1 MNYNP
6 NAGMRN
12 RKWENSQA
20 AGRPRPTKR
29 VSDMNA
35 MGPSAPMMG
44 GAGSPFMAPPSNPTM
59 LDPNAMYGAP
69 APAQANSYG
78 FNLNPAQQPQQMQQ
92 APQLQQQQQQ
102 PQQPGFGYA
111 PPPTAQQAGPAQPG
125 NYGMGAPQPSA
136 GPPPAGQYPQF
147 AMFQQ
152 PIVQDMAMQY
162 GQRLADQ
169 GKQLVENQFEKWVP
183 VAKLKYYFAV
193 DNAYVGRKL
202 RLLFFPF
209 VHKVGFKLKSF
220 SNTDE
225 ISETLQDW
233 SLRYDQEHPVQPR
246 YDVNAP
252 DLYLPTMGYI
262 TYVIV
267 AGLLL
272 GMQQRFSPEQLGIQ
286 ASSAMAYSIFELVIY
301 SIALYVMNVKTS
313 LKTLDLLAFT
323 GYKYVCIVFCLMVST
338 LFFKSGYY
346 IALAYTSF
354 SFGFFLVSA
363 SWDFTQA
370 STGTVSVLYFQ
381 LRTLRTK
388 LIQDNSPA
396 APSGAINY
404 DPYGNPQQLDY
415 SGGKKRKLYFLFM
428 VVVGQALFAFLL
440 SKHLYLTKVDVL
452 EVPKTF

>member
-12 RKWENSQA
+12 RKWENSSA
-20 AGRPRPTKR
+20 GGRPRPAKR
-29 VSDMNA
+29 VSDVNA
-35 MGPSAPMMG
+35 MGPSAPN
-44 GAGSPFMAPPSNPTM
+44 AAFMAPQAGTGAGM
-59 LDPNAMYGAP
+59 LDPNMYGAP
-69 APAQANSYG
+69 PAPLAQPNSYG
-78 FNLNPAQQPQQMQQ
+78 FNLNPAAQQPTQ
-92 APQLQQQQQQ
+92 PLQQQQQ
-102 PQQPGFGYA
+102 PQQQQQQQVPQQQNFGYA
-111 PPPTAQQAGPAQPG
+111 PAPSQAAGGAPAYGIAPAGQPG
-125 NYGMGAPQPSA
+125 A
-136 GPPPAGQYPQF
+136 GGVPPAQYPQF

-169 GKQLVENQFEKWVP
+169 GKQLVENHFEKWVP

-202 RLLFFPF
+202 RLLFFPY
-209 VHKVGFKLKSF
+209 VHK
-220 SNTDE
+220 
-225 ISETLQDW
+225 DW

-272 GMQQRFSPEQLGIQ
+272 GMQKRFSPEQLGIQ
-286 ASSAMAYSIFELVIY
+286 ASSAMAYSFVELVIY

-323 GYKYVCIVFCLMVST
+323 GYKYVNIVVCLMVST
-338 LFFKSGYY
+338 LFFRSGYY
-346 IALAYTSF
+346 LALAYTSF
-354 SFGFFLVSA
+354 SFGFFL
-363 SWDFTQA
+363 
-370 STGTVSVLYFQ
+370 

-388 LIQDNSPA
+388 LLQDNSPA

-404 DPYGNPQQLDY
+404 DPYGNPQQFDY

-440 SKHLYLTKVDVL
+440 SKHLYLPESEAL
-452 EVPKTF
+452 ALPKTL

>member
-44 GAGSPFMAPPSNPTM
+44 GAGSPFMAPTPSNPSM
-59 LDPNAMYGAP
+59 LDPNAMYG

-78 FNLNPAQQPQQMQQ
+78 FNLNPAQQQPQQQ
-92 APQLQQQQQQ
+92 AQ
-102 PQQPGFGYA
+102 QQPGFGYA
-111 PPPTAQQAGPAQPG
+111 PPPTQPPAQPMG
-125 NYGMGAPQPSA
+125 YGMGAAPQPGA
-136 GPPPAGQYPQF
+136 GSQPAGQYPQF

-202 RLLFFPF
+202 RLLFFPY
-209 VHKVGFKLKSF
+209 VHK
-220 SNTDE
+220 
-225 ISETLQDW
+225 DW

-354 SFGFFLVSA
+354 SFGFFL
-363 SWDFTQA
+363 
-370 STGTVSVLYFQ
+370 

-428 VVVGQALFAFLL
+428 VVAGQALFAFLL
-440 SKHLYLTKVDVL
+440 SKHLYLTKGEVL
-452 EVPKTF
+452 EMPKTF

>member
-12 RKWENSQA
+12 PTA
-20 AGRPRPTKR
+20 AGRPRPPKR
-29 VSDMNA
+29 VSDVSA

-44 GAGSPFMAPPSNPTM
+44 GGATFMAPPAGPAM
-59 LDPNAMYGAP
+59 LDPNLYGAP
-69 APAQANSYG
+69 APAPVNSYG
-78 FNLNPAQQPQQMQQ
+78 FDPSLGQPSQHIQQP
-92 APQLQQQQQQ
+92 PQ
-102 PQQPGFGYA
+102 QQPGFGYGAPQPPQQASATA
-111 PPPTAQQAGPAQPG
+111 PPT
-125 NYGMGAPQPSA
+125 YGMGAPQPGA
-136 GPPPAGQYPQF
+136 GPLPPGQYPQF

-169 GKQLVENQFEKWVP
+169 GKQIMENQFERWVP

-202 RLLFFPF
+202 RLLFFPYI
-209 VHKVGFKLKSF
+209 HK
-220 SNTDE
+220 
-225 ISETLQDW
+225 DW

-272 GMQQRFSPEQLGIQ
+272 GMQKRFSPEQLGIQ

-323 GYKYVCIVFCLMVST
+323 GYKYVNIVVCLMVST

-354 SFGFFLVSA
+354 SFGFFL
-363 SWDFTQA
+363 
-370 STGTVSVLYFQ
+370 

-388 LIQDNSPA
+388 LLQDNSPA

-404 DPYGNPQQLDY
+404 DPYGNPQQFDY

-428 VVVGQALFAFLL
+428 VVAGQALFAFLL
-440 SKHLYLTKVDVL
+440 SKHLYLPEA
-452 EVPKTF
+452 EVPLVPKAF

>member
-6 NAGMRN
+6 NAA
-12 RKWENSQA
+12 QA

-44 GAGSPFMAPPSNPTM
+44 SVGSPFMAPPSNPPM

-92 APQLQQQQQQ
+92 APQQQ
-102 PQQPGFGYA
+102 PQQTGFGYA
-111 PPPTAQQAGPAQPG
+111 PPPTQQAGPAQPG
-125 NYGMGAPQPSA
+125 YGMGAPQSGA
-136 GPPPAGQYPQF
+136 GPLPAGQYPQF

-202 RLLFFPF
+202 RLLFFPYI
-209 VHKVGFKLKSF
+209 HK
-220 SNTDE
+220 
-225 ISETLQDW
+225 DW

-354 SFGFFLVSA
+354 SFGFFL
-363 SWDFTQA
+363 
-370 STGTVSVLYFQ
+370 

-428 VVVGQALFAFLL
+428 VVAGQALFAFLL
-440 SKHLYLTKVDVL
+440 SKHLYFTKAEVL

>member
-6 NAGMRN
+6 NAGIRN
-12 RKWENSQA
+12 RKWENSQGG
-20 AGRPRPTKR
+20 GRARPIKR
-29 VSDMNA
+29 VSDVNA
-35 MGPSAPMMG
+35 MGPSAPMPS
-44 GAGSPFMAPPSNPTM
+44 GSAFMTPTAAPTM
-59 LDPNAMYGAP
+59 FDPNMYAGP
-69 APAQANSYG
+69 APQANNYG
-78 FNLNPAQQPQQMQQ
+78 YNAGPA
-92 APQLQQQQQQ
+92 APVPQQQ
-102 PQQPGFGYA
+102 PSFGFTTAAAPQPTQPQA
-111 PPPTAQQAGPAQPG
+111 AVPPGPAA
-125 NYGMGAPQPSA
+125 YGLGAPQQPPYGSA
-136 GPPPAGQYPQF
+136 PGVAPPGGQYPQF

-202 RLLFFPF
+202 RLLFFPY
-209 VHKVGFKLKSF
+209 VHK
-220 SNTDE
+220 
-225 ISETLQDW
+225 DW
-233 SLRYDQEHPVQPR
+233 SLKYDQEHPVQPR
-246 YDVNAP
+246 YDINAP

-272 GMQQRFSPEQLGIQ
+272 GMQNRFSPEQLGIQ

-301 SIALYVMNVKTS
+301 SISLYVMNVKTS

-323 GYKYVCIVFCLMVST
+323 GYKYVNIVVCLLMST
-338 LFFKSGYY
+338 LFFRSGYY

-354 SFGFFLVSA
+354 AFGFFL
-363 SWDFTQA
+363 
-370 STGTVSVLYFQ
+370 

-388 LIQDNSPA
+388 LLQDNSPT

-404 DPYGNPQQLDY
+404 DPYGNPQQFDY
-415 SGGKKRKLYFLFM
+415 SGGRKRKLYFLFI
-428 VVVGQALFAFLL
+428 VIAGQMLFAFLL
-440 SKHLYLTKVDVL
+440 SKHLYLPGVDPL
-452 EVPKTF
+452 ATLKAL

>member
-12 RKWENSQA
+12 PQA
-20 AGRPRPTKR
+20 GGRVRPVKR
-29 VSDMNA
+29 VSDVNA
-35 MGPSAPMMG
+35 MGPAAPMPSGSAFMSSAP
-44 GAGSPFMAPPSNPTM
+44 APTM
-59 LDPNAMYGAP
+59 FDPNMYGGPAPQTNNFGYNGAP
-69 APAQANSYG
+69 A
-78 FNLNPAQQPQQMQQ
+78 
-92 APQLQQQQQQ
+92 QQQQQQ
-102 PQQPGFGYA
+102 QNFSYA
-111 PPPTAQQAGPAQPG
+111 PPPQPQQQVPSQPQAAPG
-125 NYGMGAPQPSA
+125 FGMGAPQPQPYGVAPGA
-136 GPPPAGQYPQF
+136 GAVPGGQYPQF

-202 RLLFFPF
+202 RLLFFPYI
-209 VHKVGFKLKSF
+209 HK
-220 SNTDE
+220 
-225 ISETLQDW
+225 DW
-233 SLRYDQEHPVQPR
+233 SLKYDQEHPVQPR
-246 YDVNAP
+246 YDINAP

-272 GMQQRFSPEQLGIQ
+272 GMQKRFSPEQLGIQ

-323 GYKYVCIVFCLMVST
+323 GYKYVNIVACLMMST
-338 LFFKSGYY
+338 LFFRSGYY
-346 IALAYTSF
+346 LALAYTSF
-354 SFGFFLVSA
+354 SFGYFL
-363 SWDFTQA
+363 
-370 STGTVSVLYFQ
+370 

-388 LIQDNSPA
+388 LLQDSAPT

-415 SGGKKRKLYFLFM
+415 SGGRRRKLYFLFL
-428 VVVGQALFAFLL
+428 VVAGQALFAFLL
-440 SKHLYLTKVDVL
+440 SKHLYLPSG
-452 EVPKTF
+452 EEPIAMPKAL

>member
-12 RKWENSQA
+12 RKWENSS
-20 AGRPRPTKR
+20 GRPRPPKR
-29 VSDMNA
+29 VSDVNA
-35 MGPSAPMMG
+35 MGPTAPSSA
-44 GAGSPFMAPPSNPTM
+44 FMAPQPAPGM
-59 LDPNAMYGAP
+59 LDPNMYGAP
-69 APAQANSYG
+69 PPVQAPQALPNSYG
-78 FNLNPAQQPQQMQQ
+78 FNLNPAQQQ
-92 APQLQQQQQQ
+92 APQQ
-102 PQQPGFGYA
+102 PQQQHPQQSFGYA
-111 PPPTAQQAGPAQPG
+111 PPPTQPVGGAPPPYGMAPPGQPG
-125 NYGMGAPQPSA
+125 AGGVPQ
-136 GPPPAGQYPQF
+136 GQYPQF

-152 PIVQDMAMQY
+152 PLVQDMAMQY

-169 GKQLVENQFEKWVP
+169 GKQMVENQFEKWVP

-202 RLLFFPF
+202 RLLFFPY
-209 VHKVGFKLKSF
+209 VHK
-220 SNTDE
+220 
-225 ISETLQDW
+225 DW

-323 GYKYVCIVFCLMVST
+323 GYKYVNIVVCLMVST

-346 IALAYTSF
+346 IAMAYTSF
-354 SFGFFLVSA
+354 SFGFFL
-363 SWDFTQA
+363 
-370 STGTVSVLYFQ
+370 

-388 LIQDNSPA
+388 LLQDNSPA

-404 DPYGNPQQLDY
+404 DPYGNPQQFDY

-440 SKHLYLTKVDVL
+440 SKHLYLPGVEEL
-452 EVPKTF
+452 ALPKAL

>member
-6 NAGMRN
+6 NTAP
-12 RKWENSQA
+12 A
-20 AGRPRPTKR
+20 ASRPRPPKR
-29 VSDMNA
+29 VSDVSA
-35 MGPSAPMMG
+35 MGPTAPMMG
-44 GAGSPFMAPPSNPTM
+44 GGATFMAPPAGPGM
-59 LDPNAMYGAP
+59 LDPNMYGAP
-69 APAQANSYG
+69 AQPPVNSYG
-78 FNLNPAQQPQQMQQ
+78 FDPNLAQQSQPMQPPPQQQT
-92 APQLQQQQQQ
+92 
-102 PQQPGFGYA
+102 GFGYGVPPSQQAAA
-111 PPPTAQQAGPAQPG
+111 PPPFGI
-125 NYGMGAPQPSA
+125 GAPQPGTA
-136 GPPPAGQYPQF
+136 PLPNGQYPQF

-202 RLLFFPF
+202 RLLFFPYI
-209 VHKVGFKLKSF
+209 HK
-220 SNTDE
+220 
-225 ISETLQDW
+225 DW

-272 GMQQRFSPEQLGIQ
+272 GMQKRFSPEQLGIQ

-323 GYKYVCIVFCLMVST
+323 GYKYVNIVVCLMAST
-338 LFFKSGYY
+338 LFFKSGYF

-354 SFGFFLVSA
+354 SFGFFL
-363 SWDFTQA
+363 
-370 STGTVSVLYFQ
+370 

-388 LIQDNSPA
+388 LLQDNSPA

-404 DPYGNPQQLDY
+404 DPYGNPQQFDY

-440 SKHLYLTKVDVL
+440 SKHLYLPEPEVL
-452 EVPKTF
+452 AMPKTF

>member
-44 GAGSPFMAPPSNPTM
+44 GGGSPFMAPPSNPPM

-69 APAQANSYG
+69 APAQANNYG

-92 APQLQQQQQQ
+92 IPPLQQQA
-102 PQQPGFGYA
+102 QQPGFGYA
-111 PPPTAQQAGPAQPG
+111 PPPTQQAGPGQTG
-125 NYGMGAPQPSA
+125 YGMGAPQPGA
-136 GPPPAGQYPQF
+136 GPQPAGQYPQF

-202 RLLFFPF
+202 RLLFFPYI
-209 VHKVGFKLKSF
+209 HK
-220 SNTDE
+220 
-225 ISETLQDW
+225 DW

-354 SFGFFLVSA
+354 SFGFFL
-363 SWDFTQA
+363 
-370 STGTVSVLYFQ
+370 

-440 SKHLYLTKVDVL
+440 SKHLYLTKGEVL
-452 EVPKTF
+452 EVPKSF

>member
-12 RKWENSQA
+12 PQGPGRKV
-20 AGRPRPTKR
+20 KR
-29 VSDMNA
+29 VSDVNA
-35 MGPSAPMMG
+35 MGPSAPMPG
-44 GAGSPFMAPPSNPTM
+44 GSAFMPPTTGPTM
-59 LDPNAMYGAP
+59 LNPNMYGGPAAP
-69 APAQANSYG
+69 QTNSYG
-78 FNLNPAQQPQQMQQ
+78 YNGGQMPTQPQPAQPQQNFGYVPQSQ
-92 APQLQQQQQQ
+92 AASTQPTFGAP
-102 PQQPGFGYA
+102 PQQP
-111 PPPTAQQAGPAQPG
+111 PT
-125 NYGMGAPQPSA
+125 YSA
-136 GPPPAGQYPQF
+136 APAGVPIGPGGVAPGTQYPQF

-209 VHKVGFKLKSF
+209 IHK
-220 SNTDE
+220 
-225 ISETLQDW
+225 DW
-233 SLRYDQEHPVQPR
+233 SLKYDQEHPVQPR
-246 YDVNAP
+246 YDINAP

-272 GMQQRFSPEQLGIQ
+272 GMQKRFSPEQLGIQ
-286 ASSAMAYSIFELVIY
+286 ASSALAYSIFELFVY
-301 SIALYVMNVKTS
+301 SIALYVMNVKTN

-323 GYKYVCIVFCLMVST
+323 GYKYVNIVVALMIST
-338 LFFKSGYY
+338 MFHKSGYY
-346 IALAYTSF
+346 LAWAYTSF
-354 SFGFFLVSA
+354 AFGFFL
-363 SWDFTQA
+363 
-370 STGTVSVLYFQ
+370 

-388 LIQDNSPA
+388 LLQDSSPA

-404 DPYGNPQQLDY
+404 DPYGNPQQYDY
-415 SGGKKRKLYFLFM
+415 SGGRKRKLYFLFM
-428 VVVGQALFAFLL
+428 IVGGQALFSFLL
-440 SKHLYLTKVDVL
+440 SKHLYLPSGGTLTAKMV
-452 EVPKTF
+452 

>member
-6 NAGMRN
+6 NPGMRN
-12 RKWENSQA
+12 PPA

-29 VSDMNA
+29 VSDVNA
-35 MGPSAPMMG
+35 MMGSGPT
-44 GAGSPFMAPPSNPTM
+44 FMAPPPGPAM
-59 LDPNAMYGAP
+59 LDPNMYGAP
-69 APAQANSYG
+69 AQAPVNSYG
-78 FNLNPAQQPQQMQQ
+78 FDPNLIQPPQQIQQP
-92 APQLQQQQQQ
+92 PQ
-102 PQQPGFGYA
+102 QQPGFGYGGQPPQQGTA
-111 PPPTAQQAGPAQPG
+111 PPT
-125 NYGMGAPQPSA
+125 YGIGAPQPGA
-136 GPPPAGQYPQF
+136 APLPTGQYPQF

-162 GQRLADQ
+162 GQKLADQ
-169 GKQLVENQFEKWVP
+169 GKQIMENQFEKWVP

-202 RLLFFPF
+202 RLLFFPYI
-209 VHKVGFKLKSF
+209 HK
-220 SNTDE
+220 
-225 ISETLQDW
+225 DW

-272 GMQQRFSPEQLGIQ
+272 GMQKRFSPEQLGIQ

-323 GYKYVCIVFCLMVST
+323 GYKYVNIVVCLMVST

-354 SFGFFLVSA
+354 SFGFFL
-363 SWDFTQA
+363 
-370 STGTVSVLYFQ
+370 

-388 LIQDNSPA
+388 LLQDNSPA

-428 VVVGQALFAFLL
+428 IVVGQALFAFLL
-440 SKHLYLTKVDVL
+440 SKHLYLPEAQVL
-452 EVPKTF
+452 AVPKAF

>member
-6 NAGMRN
+6 NAAP
-12 RKWENSQA
+12 A
-20 AGRPRPTKR
+20 AGRPRPPKR
-29 VSDMNA
+29 VSDVNA

-44 GAGSPFMAPPSNPTM
+44 GGATFMAPPAGPAM
-59 LDPNAMYGAP
+59 LDPNLYGAP
-69 APAQANSYG
+69 APAPVNSYG
-78 FNLNPAQQPQQMQQ
+78 FDPNLGQPSQHIQQP
-92 APQLQQQQQQ
+92 PQ
-102 PQQPGFGYA
+102 QQPGFGYGAPQPPQQASATA
-111 PPPTAQQAGPAQPG
+111 PPAF
-125 NYGMGAPQPSA
+125 GMGAPQPGA
-136 GPPPAGQYPQF
+136 GPLPAGQYPQF

-169 GKQLVENQFEKWVP
+169 GKQIMENQFEKWVP

-202 RLLFFPF
+202 RLLFFPYI
-209 VHKVGFKLKSF
+209 HK
-220 SNTDE
+220 
-225 ISETLQDW
+225 DW

-272 GMQQRFSPEQLGIQ
+272 GMQKRFSPEQLGIQ

-323 GYKYVCIVFCLMVST
+323 GYKYVNIVVCLMVST

-354 SFGFFLVSA
+354 SFGFFL
-363 SWDFTQA
+363 
-370 STGTVSVLYFQ
+370 

-388 LIQDNSPA
+388 LLQDNSPA

-404 DPYGNPQQLDY
+404 DPYGNPQQFDY

-428 VVVGQALFAFLL
+428 VVAGQALFAFLL
-440 SKHLYLTKVDVL
+440 SKHLYLPEA
-452 EVPKTF
+452 EVPLVPKAF

>member
-6 NAGMRN
+6 NPGMRN
-12 RKWENSQA
+12 RKWENSSA
-20 AGRPRPTKR
+20 AGRPRPPKR
-29 VSDMNA
+29 VSDVNA

-44 GAGSPFMAPPSNPTM
+44 GGATFMAPPTGPGI
-59 LDPNAMYGAP
+59 LDPNMYGAP
-69 APAQANSYG
+69 APAPVNSYG
-78 FNLNPAQQPQQMQQ
+78 FDPNLGQPSQHIQQP
-92 APQLQQQQQQ
+92 PQQQ
-102 PQQPGFGYA
+102 PGYGYGA
-111 PPPTAQQAGPAQPG
+111 PPPQQAAGPPT
-125 NYGMGAPQPSA
+125 YGIGAPQPVA
-136 GPPPAGQYPQF
+136 PPTGQYPQF

-162 GQRLADQ
+162 GQKLADQ
-169 GKQLVENQFEKWVP
+169 GKQIMENQFEKWVP

-202 RLLFFPF
+202 RLLFFPYM
-209 VHKVGFKLKSF
+209 HK
-220 SNTDE
+220 
-225 ISETLQDW
+225 DW

-272 GMQQRFSPEQLGIQ
+272 GMQKRFSPEQLGIQ

-301 SIALYVMNVKTS
+301 SLALYVMNVKTS

-323 GYKYVCIVFCLMVST
+323 GYKYVNIVVCLMVST

-354 SFGFFLVSA
+354 SFGFFM
-363 SWDFTQA
+363 
-370 STGTVSVLYFQ
+370 

-388 LIQDNSPA
+388 LLQDNSPA

-404 DPYGNPQQLDY
+404 DPYGNPQQFDY

-428 VVVGQALFAFLL
+428 IVAGQALFAFLL
-440 SKHLYLTKVDVL
+440 SKHLYLPEAEVL
-452 EVPKTF
+452 TVPKTF

>member
-12 RKWENSQA
+12 PPA
-20 AGRPRPTKR
+20 AGRPRPSKR
-29 VSDMNA
+29 VSDVNA
-35 MGPSAPMMG
+35 MGPTAPMMG
-44 GAGSPFMAPPSNPTM
+44 GGATFMAPPAGPGM
-59 LDPNAMYGAP
+59 LDPNMYGAP
-69 APAQANSYG
+69 APAPINSYG
-78 FNLNPAQQPQQMQQ
+78 FDQPSQHMQQPQH
-92 APQLQQQQQQ
+92 PPQQQTGYGYGAPPQ
-102 PQQPGFGYA
+102 PQQAAA
-111 PPPTAQQAGPAQPG
+111 PPAF
-125 NYGMGAPQPSA
+125 GMGAPQPGGQA
-136 GPPPAGQYPQF
+136 PMPTGQYPQF

-202 RLLFFPF
+202 RLLFFPYI
-209 VHKVGFKLKSF
+209 HK
-220 SNTDE
+220 
-225 ISETLQDW
+225 DW

-272 GMQQRFSPEQLGIQ
+272 GMQKRFSPEQLGIQ

-323 GYKYVCIVFCLMVST
+323 GYKYVNIVVCLMAST
-338 LFFKSGYY
+338 LFFKSGYF

-354 SFGFFLVSA
+354 SFGFFL
-363 SWDFTQA
+363 
-370 STGTVSVLYFQ
+370 

-388 LIQDNSPA
+388 LLQDNSPA

-404 DPYGNPQQLDY
+404 DPYGNPQQFDY

-440 SKHLYLTKVDVL
+440 SKHLYLPEAEML
-452 EVPKTF
+452 AMPKTF

>member
-6 NAGMRN
+6 NAGMMRN
-12 RKWENSQA
+12 PTA
-20 AGRPRPTKR
+20 TGRPRPAKR
-29 VSDMNA
+29 VSDVNA

-44 GAGSPFMAPPSNPTM
+44 GGATFMAPPSGPAM
-59 LDPNAMYGAP
+59 LDPNMYGAP
-69 APAQANSYG
+69 APAPVNSYG
-78 FNLNPAQQPQQMQQ
+78 FDPNLGQPQQQ
-92 APQLQQQQQQ
+92 PPQQQ
-102 PQQPGFGYA
+102 PGYGFGAPAPPQQPTA
-111 PPPTAQQAGPAQPG
+111 PPAF
-125 NYGMGAPQPSA
+125 GMGAPQSGAAPL
-136 GPPPAGQYPQF
+136 PTGQYPQF

-152 PIVQDMAMQY
+152 PIVQDMAMEY

-202 RLLFFPF
+202 RLLFFPY
-209 VHKVGFKLKSF
+209 VHK
-220 SNTDE
+220 
-225 ISETLQDW
+225 DW

-272 GMQQRFSPEQLGIQ
+272 GMQKRFSPEQLGIQ

-323 GYKYVCIVFCLMVST
+323 GYKYVNIVVCLMVST

-354 SFGFFLVSA
+354 SFGFFL
-363 SWDFTQA
+363 
-370 STGTVSVLYFQ
+370 

-388 LIQDNSPA
+388 LLQDNSPA

-440 SKHLYLTKVDVL
+440 SKHLYLPEAEVL
-452 EVPKTF
+452 AVPKTF

>member
-6 NAGMRN
+6 NTGMRN
-12 RKWENSQA
+12 PPA
-20 AGRPRPTKR
+20 ASRPRPPKR
-29 VSDMNA
+29 VSDVSA
-35 MGPSAPMMG
+35 MGPTAPMMG
-44 GAGSPFMAPPSNPTM
+44 GGATFMAPPAGPGM
-59 LDPNAMYGAP
+59 LDPNMYGAP
-69 APAQANSYG
+69 AQPPVNSYG
-78 FNLNPAQQPQQMQQ
+78 FDPNLAQQSQPMQPPPQQQT
-92 APQLQQQQQQ
+92 
-102 PQQPGFGYA
+102 GFGYGVPPSQQAAA
-111 PPPTAQQAGPAQPG
+111 PPPFGI
-125 NYGMGAPQPSA
+125 GAPQPGTA
-136 GPPPAGQYPQF
+136 PLPNGQYPQF

-202 RLLFFPF
+202 RLLFFPYI
-209 VHKVGFKLKSF
+209 HK
-220 SNTDE
+220 
-225 ISETLQDW
+225 DW

-272 GMQQRFSPEQLGIQ
+272 GMQKRFSPEQLGIQ

-323 GYKYVCIVFCLMVST
+323 GYKYVNIVVCLMAST
-338 LFFKSGYY
+338 LFFKSGYF

-354 SFGFFLVSA
+354 SFGFFL
-363 SWDFTQA
+363 
-370 STGTVSVLYFQ
+370 

-388 LIQDNSPA
+388 LLQDNSPA

-404 DPYGNPQQLDY
+404 DPYGNPQQFDY

-440 SKHLYLTKVDVL
+440 SKHLYLPEPEVL
-452 EVPKTF
+452 AMPKTF

>member
-12 RKWENSQA
+12 PQGG
-20 AGRPRPTKR
+20 GRARPIKR
-29 VSDMNA
+29 VSDLNA
-35 MGPSAPMMG
+35 MGPTAPLPSGSA
-44 GAGSPFMAPPSNPTM
+44 FMTPTAAPTM
-59 LDPNAMYGAP
+59 FDPTMYGGPAPQQVNSYGYNAAPTAP
-69 APAQANSYG
+69 APV
-78 FNLNPAQQPQQMQQ
+78 
-92 APQLQQQQQQ
+92 QQQQVPQQQSYGYPPGQQ
-102 PQQPGFGYA
+102 PMNNVPSGQPS
-111 PPPTAQQAGPAQPG
+111 
-125 NYGMGAPQPSA
+125 YGMGGPQTQVLGAAPGAAP
-136 GPPPAGQYPQF
+136 GGQYPQF
-147 AMFQQ
+147 TMFQQ

-202 RLLFFPF
+202 RLLFFPY
-209 VHKVGFKLKSF
+209 VHK
-220 SNTDE
+220 
-225 ISETLQDW
+225 DW
-233 SLRYDQEHPVQPR
+233 SLKYDQEHPVQPR
-246 YDVNAP
+246 YDINAP

-272 GMQQRFSPEQLGIQ
+272 GMQNRFSPEQLGIQ

-301 SIALYVMNVKTS
+301 SISLYVMNVKTS

-323 GYKYVCIVFCLMVST
+323 GYKYVNIVVCLLMST
-338 LFFKSGYY
+338 LFFRSGYY

-354 SFGFFLVSA
+354 AFGFFL
-363 SWDFTQA
+363 
-370 STGTVSVLYFQ
+370 

-388 LIQDNSPA
+388 LLQDNTPT

-404 DPYGNPQQLDY
+404 DPYGNPQQFDY
-415 SGGKKRKLYFLFM
+415 SGGRKRKLYFLFI
-428 VVVGQALFAFLL
+428 VVAGQILFAFLL
-440 SKHLYLTKVDVL
+440 SKHLYLPGVDPL
-452 EVPKTF
+452 ATLKAL